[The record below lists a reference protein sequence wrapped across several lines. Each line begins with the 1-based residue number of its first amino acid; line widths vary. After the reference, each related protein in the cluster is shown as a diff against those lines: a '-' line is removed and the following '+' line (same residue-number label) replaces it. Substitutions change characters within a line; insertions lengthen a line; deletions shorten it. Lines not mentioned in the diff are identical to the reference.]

1 MFGSISN
8 WINTN
13 VSNVQ
18 QQVQQ
23 QVQNVSQAIPPV
35 NIPNFL
41 GKKNGNGEG
50 EQSETGNNNTSN
62 PPFEGDDT
70 TTPKPEPKNEV
81 LSDQSEIRPADDS
94 TVDEASSTS
103 GESDPN
109 KSNKK
114 TGLINMPIEVDAQKA
129 LGTAKEFG
137 NNIGNMLFSF
147 GKNASTN
154 VLKTATQLKDAI
166 EKTPIIGDFT
176 KENEKFV
183 NEKKTQQKKEEAA
196 VPPWVGYHQ
205 EDKLKAEI
213 MELSTDSR
221 NFLRCPP
228 PGVDFPFDFNT
239 AYPIALATLEEDQNL
254 KDMRF
259 KLVPGKIKEEEF
271 WRNYFYRVTLIR
283 QSNQLNAFSNE
294 TSQSYE
300 NSTKNFKSEESD
312 ESKHSLSTS
321 HNEPIVANNEFVS
334 DSYDHEAI
342 NEEEIN
348 KDLRQLNLNNNTK
361 KDIDDTDW
369 DKELPEDLDNISA
382 EELEKEI
389 NQMIGRN

>member
-81 LSDQSEIRPADDS
+81 LANQSEIRPADDS

-137 NNIGNMLFSF
+137 NNIGSKFFIFIKVKLSIF
-147 GKNASTN
+147 
-154 VLKTATQLKDAI
+154 
-166 EKTPIIGDFT
+166 IIF
-176 KENEKFV
+176 E
-183 NEKKTQQKKEEAA
+183 
-196 VPPWVGYHQ
+196 Y
-205 EDKLKAEI
+205 
-213 MELSTDSR
+213 
-221 NFLRCPP
+221 
-228 PGVDFPFDFNT
+228 FN
-239 AYPIALATLEEDQNL
+239 
-254 KDMRF
+254 
-259 KLVPGKIKEEEF
+259 
-271 WRNYFYRVTLIR
+271 
-283 QSNQLNAFSNE
+283 S
-294 TSQSYE
+294 
-300 NSTKNFKSEESD
+300 
-312 ESKHSLSTS
+312 
-321 HNEPIVANNEFVS
+321 
-334 DSYDHEAI
+334 
-342 NEEEIN
+342 
-348 KDLRQLNLNNNTK
+348 
-361 KDIDDTDW
+361 
-369 DKELPEDLDNISA
+369 
-382 EELEKEI
+382 
-389 NQMIGRN
+389 